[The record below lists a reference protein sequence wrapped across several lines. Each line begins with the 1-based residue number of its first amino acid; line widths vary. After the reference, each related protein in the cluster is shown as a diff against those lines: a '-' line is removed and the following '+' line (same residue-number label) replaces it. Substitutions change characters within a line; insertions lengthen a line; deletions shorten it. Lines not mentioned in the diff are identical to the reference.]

1 MSVRRLMVRGL
12 VKTITTAGLC
22 VTSLMVLAW
31 APTQVS
37 VPIASVL
44 TALAALSL
52 GSAGID
58 VLTARAHARGECAPF
73 HNLRLGLA
81 LRILPPCG
89 RSLFADARRRHAVET
104 AADTLVDA
112 LQAGDVS
119 TRDQALAKLRDLGT
133 HVTIEG
139 EDR

>member
-12 VKTITTAGLC
+12 VKAIATAGLC
-22 VTSLMVLAW
+22 VTSLAVLAW

-52 GSAGID
+52 GSASID

-81 LRILPPCG
+81 LRILPPCS

-104 AADTLVDA
+104 AADTLVAA

-133 HVTIEG
+133 TVQIG
-139 EDR
+139 DEDQ